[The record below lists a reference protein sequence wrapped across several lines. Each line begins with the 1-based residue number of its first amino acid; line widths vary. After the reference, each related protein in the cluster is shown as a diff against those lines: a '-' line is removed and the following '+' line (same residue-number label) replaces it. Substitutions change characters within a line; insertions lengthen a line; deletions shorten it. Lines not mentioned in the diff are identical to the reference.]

1 MENQKKE
8 DALISVIVPIYN
20 VEKWLRDCVK
30 SILNQTYKNLE
41 IILIDDGSTDRCGQI
56 CDQFLEKDSRIKVFH
71 KANGGLSDAR
81 NYGLS
86 QASGK
91 YICFVDSDDYIE
103 ENMIEKLYL
112 AIRKSDAEVAVCN
125 FLYQYEVLGK
135 TPDPYSYQIEKEKV
149 LAGKEFILLKNQK
162 CVFCVVAWNK
172 LYRRDVFYEI
182 QFPVGKVHEDEFIF
196 HKLFYPCKRV
206 ICIPYIGYHYRIR
219 KNSIMGRGGNSI
231 HRVEALISRC
241 MYFYENKDDEML
253 LLGEMEMLREIKRGG
268 DRGSLHEI
276 KDLMNK
282 SYCISKLLYQKNMIS
297 FWELIQRGILYYGFY
312 PMATEARKSVWK
324 IRSRSR
330 KFNYLWCW
338 IRCMLKGA

>member
-149 LAGKEFILLKNQK
+149 LTGKEFILLKNQK

-172 LYRRDVFYEI
+172 LYRRDVFMK
-182 QFPVGKVHEDEFIF
+182 F
-196 HKLFYPCKRV
+196 
-206 ICIPYIGYHYRIR
+206 
-219 KNSIMGRGGNSI
+219 
-231 HRVEALISRC
+231 
-241 MYFYENKDDEML
+241 
-253 LLGEMEMLREIKRGG
+253 
-268 DRGSLHEI
+268 
-276 KDLMNK
+276 
-282 SYCISKLLYQKNMIS
+282 S
-297 FWELIQRGILYYGFY
+297 FL
-312 PMATEARKSVWK
+312 
-324 IRSRSR
+324 
-330 KFNYLWCW
+330 
-338 IRCMLKGA
+338 